1 MSMSSEVQLG
11 IRRVQSTSLFFIA
24 LQCQVKYNSV
34 YDEYD
39 ILEEI
44 GVGAFGVVHRAVEKK
59 TGRSFAA
66 KFVPIHHA
74 SERCG
79 WGCAWGCGCLFIFL
93 CVSVCL
99 CV

>member
-1 MSMSSEVQLG
+1 MDNRGLSIISEYSFSAHVIFIISSH
-11 IRRVQSTSLFFIA
+11 LF
-24 LQCQVKYNSV
+24 QCQVKYNSV

-74 SERCG
+74 SER
-79 WGCAWGCGCLFIFL
+79 
-93 CVSVCL
+93 
-99 CV
+99 